1 MNVDHDALVAA
12 LVQLEHHVQHL
23 GFDQP
28 PRLFALVRTAALI
41 ESDPALASQ
50 FGLPED
56 PPEGS
61 LTAVEQDGFE
71 AGDDLVE
78 ALDRIFWPETVA
90 GVACS
95 MVSSFLPNG
104 VEADLPEDP
113 HEAAEY
119 VADHPD
125 KVDLLVV
132 AGAMRSGVR
141 HGVGR
146 LVTHPD
152 DLISGDD
159 LVPGFTETLAR
170 TLLDDP
176 TTEELST

>member
-12 LVQLEHHVQHL
+12 LVQLEHHVGHL

-28 PRLFALVRTAALI
+28 PRLFALVRTATLI
-41 ESDPALASQ
+41 ETEPELATQ
-50 FGLPED
+50 VGLSTD
-56 PPEGS
+56 APEGS
-61 LTAVEQDGFE
+61 LTAVEQDGFDP
-71 AGDDLVE
+71 GDDLVA
-78 ALDRIFWPETVA
+78 ALNRIFWPETVA

-104 VEADLPEDP
+104 VDAELPDDP
-113 HEAAEY
+113 HEAADY
-119 VADHPD
+119 VAAHPD

-132 AGAMRSGVR
+132 AGAMRSGAR

-146 LVTHPD
+146 LITHPD

-159 LVPGFTETLAR
+159 LVPGFTQTLAR

-176 TTEELST
+176 TTEEFST